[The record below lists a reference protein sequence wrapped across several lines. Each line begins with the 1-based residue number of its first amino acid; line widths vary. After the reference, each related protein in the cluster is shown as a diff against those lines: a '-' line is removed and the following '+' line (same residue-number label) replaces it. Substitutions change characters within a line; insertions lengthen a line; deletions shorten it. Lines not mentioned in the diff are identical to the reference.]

1 MKKSQLHNIRETGFK
16 TPDGYFETFESRLM
30 KKMTIQKEMDGVKNT
45 GFTVP
50 PHYFE
55 HVAESIKE
63 KIATEPKSKLKY
75 LTLYK
80 NAGIISGIAA
90 ALLLMLAILTKSSDT
105 LSMNQIETASIE
117 NYLNDA
123 NLSTYDIA
131 SFLNENDLEL
141 DHFVISSFSEE
152 SLENYLLNNASIE
165 DLINDK

>member
-16 TPDGYFETFESRLM
+16 TPDGYFDSFESRLIN
-30 KKMTIQKEMDGVKNT
+30 KMNIQKEMDGIQNT

-55 HVAESIKE
+55 QVADSIKE
-63 KIATEPKSKLKY
+63 KIATEPKSKLRSI
-75 LTLYK
+75 TFYK
-80 NAGIISGIAA
+80 NAGMISGIAA
-90 ALLLMLAILTKSSDT
+90 ALLIMVAIITKSSNN
-105 LSMNQIETASIE
+105 LSINQIETASIE

-131 SFLNENDLEL
+131 SYLNEDDLEL
-141 DHFVISSFSEE
+141 DHFVANSFSEE